1 MILRALIVR
10 GKSALYQ
17 GGIPNAA
24 RDARLLAAHVCEIDP
39 SRVTLFEMDEVS
51 EAAIARFDDA
61 ITQRLNHRPVS
72 RIIGVRQFWGRNF
85 QITDDVLDPRG
96 DTETLIAEALK
107 TSAKR
112 ILDLGTGSGIL
123 GITLAAE
130 RLDAF
135 VVVTDISKAALL
147 VAKNNAK
154 RHHVEDRI
162 KFIESDWF
170 DSLHGKFDLII
181 SNPPYIAENEMDALE
196 RDVINFDPKIALTP
210 GGDGLA
216 PYRIIAGQAQN
227 YLSENGRVILEIGY
241 LQGNDVQNLFLNAG
255 FVSVQVLQD
264 LDGKDRVIVAKR
276 AVSTVL
282 CQKM

>member
-1 MILRALIVR
+1 MMLRALIAR
-10 GKSALYQ
+10 GKSALDH

-24 RDARLLAAHVCEIDP
+24 RDARLLAAYICEIDP
-39 SRVTLFEMDEVS
+39 SRVTLHEMDDIA

-72 RIIGVRQFWGRNF
+72 RIIGVRQFWGRKF

-107 TSAKR
+107 TPAKR

-135 VVVTDISKAALL
+135 VVMADISKAALV
-147 VAKNNAK
+147 VAKSNAK
-154 RHHVEDRI
+154 LHRVEERI
-162 KFIESDWF
+162 EFIESDWF
-170 DSLHGKFDLII
+170 DSVSGKFDLII
-181 SNPPYIAENEMDALE
+181 SNPPYIGENDLAGLE
-196 RDVINFDPKIALTP
+196 PDVIDYDPMIALTP

-216 PYRIIAGQAQN
+216 PYRIIAGQSQN
-227 YLSENGRVILEIGY
+227 HLNENGRVIVEIGHS
-241 LQGNDVQNLFLNAG
+241 QGYDVKDLFLQAG
-255 FVSVQVLQD
+255 FAGVQILQD
-264 LDGKDRVIVAKR
+264 LDGKDRAIVAKHP
-276 AVSTVL
+276 V
-282 CQKM
+282 